1 MGPLGAAYTTEY
13 ENLAFHPGSTRTN
26 FSAVATKA
34 GQIGSLGQ
42 RGTAAPGLRHLGLST
57 NVAWAISLPA
67 VPATGLSPF
76 RALLLNPR
84 PTRRTGGIMIGLIR
98 AAIIGASLVFGL
110 ISAQAA
116 DKPFK
121 RDDLADSAIKLEA
134 QIKTEAGAINKSATA
149 LRSDAD
155 AAFRRND
162 MRTGLQIL
170 GQIAATTPEDGGNW
184 LRLARTI
191 FQIRPA
197 TSSEQTFLLER
208 ASTAAYIAYQ
218 RAANASDEANA
229 LALLGRAM
237 AERKLWRPAL
247 DALRLSLDLREV
259 ADVRASY
266 EKMRDEHGFRLLDY
280 TIDSDS
286 ASPRACFQF
295 SEELAR
301 RTDFTPFVALA
312 GNDKPA
318 LSSEGKQLC
327 VDGLKHGERYN
338 INLRAG
344 LPSTVREGLPKS
356 AEFNVYV
363 RDRKPFVR
371 FTGRAYVLPRTGQRG
386 IPLVSV
392 NTPSVAVEVFRIGDR
407 NLINTVVDG
416 DFQRSLS
423 RYELSNLGDE
433 RGVKVW
439 SGQLATAMTLNQDV
453 TTAFPVDEAI
463 GTMLP
468 GVYVM
473 IATAK
478 GPGSD
483 TGDDDGGLAT
493 QWFIVSDLGLT
504 AFSGNDGI
512 HVFVNSLASTDAVAR
527 AEVRLVARNNEILA
541 TRTTDDSGHAVFEA
555 GLARGEGGLSPAML
569 TVSTDKADYA
579 FLSLK
584 SSAFDLSDR
593 GVAGRA
599 APAAADAFVY
609 AERGVYRS
617 NETVYLTAL
626 LRDGQGNA
634 VSGGPLTLVVERPD
648 GVEFRRAV
656 LPDQGAGGRTL
667 AVALN
672 SAVPAGTWRVRAFTD
687 PKGNSVGETTFMVED
702 YIPERIDFDVTAK
715 EKQIKVDAPAE
726 LKVDGHFLYGA
737 PASDLQLE
745 GDMLVA
751 TAAERP
757 GFPGYQFGVDDEE
770 NASNERTP
778 IEDLPETDT
787 NGAARFPVSL
797 PTAPTST
804 RPQEAQIF
812 IRMAEAGGRAVERK
826 IVLPVTPTSAMIG
839 VKPLFG
845 ENNVAE
851 GDKAA
856 FDVVFVSA
864 DGRPLARDGLRYE
877 LLKIETRYQWYRQN
891 SSWEF
896 EPVKST
902 SRVADGDLVVM
913 ADHPARIILSPQPGR
928 YRLDVKTT
936 ETDGPLTSVQFDVGW
951 YSDGSADSPDL
962 LETSIDKP
970 EYQSGDT
977 MVVSVNARTAGKLT
991 INVLGDRLLT
1001 TQTIDV
1007 KQGTAQVRIQVGKD
1021 WGSGAYV
1028 VATLRRPLDAA
1039 ASRMPGRAI
1048 GLKWFGIDKKARTL
1062 QVNLS
1067 PPALVRPNS
1076 TLKLPVK
1083 LTGLSPGEDA
1093 KVVVA
1098 AVDVGILNLTNYKPP
1113 APDDYYLGQRRL
1125 TAEIRD
1131 VYGQLIDGMQG
1142 TRGQLKTGGD
1152 SAGAELQGSPPTQ
1165 KPLALYS
1172 GIVTVAADGT
1182 AEISFNIPEFAG
1194 TARVMA
1200 IAWTATKLGRA
1211 TIDVTV
1217 RDPVVLTTTLPRFL
1231 LTGDH
1236 GTMSIDLDNVE
1247 GAPGDYAVN
1256 VKASGPVKVSGRAQP
1271 SVKLAAKQRSSMS
1284 LGLDAGGAGTAALD
1298 VDIKGPNGMSLT
1310 RHYALDVKAATQV
1323 LTRRSV
1329 RTLAKGESL
1338 TLTSDM
1344 FSDLV
1349 DGTGTVSISANLSAA
1364 LDAATIL
1371 KALDRYPYGCSEQIT
1386 SRAMPLLYVNDL
1398 AAGAHLA
1405 MDTTIDQRIRDAID
1419 RLLARQGSN
1428 GSFGLWSAGGDDAW
1442 LDAYVTDFLTR
1453 AREKGFAV
1461 PDVLFRS
1468 ALDRIRNSVVNSE
1481 EPEKDGG
1488 RNLAYGLYVLAR
1500 NGTAPIGDLRYL
1512 ADTKLNNLAT
1522 PIAKAQLAAALAL
1535 VGDKARAER
1544 VYAAAVDS
1552 LAPKPVIE
1560 FGRADYGSA
1569 LRDAAALV
1577 SLAGEGNAPKATL
1590 MQAVSRVEAARGL
1603 SPYTSTQEN
1612 AWLVLAAR
1620 ALAKETMALD
1630 FDGAPIKTALYRS
1643 YKAAEMAGKPI
1654 RITNTGDA
1662 PIQTVVSVGGSPK
1675 TPEPPVAN
1683 GFNIER
1689 NYFTL
1694 DGKPADVSKV
1704 KQNDRFAVVL
1714 KITEAKPEFG
1724 HIMVSDYLP
1733 AGFEIDNPHIV
1744 SSGDTGTLSWIEDG
1758 EEPENTEFRDDRFT
1772 AAIDRTANDNAIFT
1786 VAYVVRA
1793 VSPGKYVL
1801 PQAYVEDMYN
1811 PSRYGRTGTGSV
1823 EVRSAK

>member
-1 MGPLGAAYTTEY
+1 
-13 ENLAFHPGSTRTN
+13 
-26 FSAVATKA
+26 
-34 GQIGSLGQ
+34 
-42 RGTAAPGLRHLGLST
+42 
-57 NVAWAISLPA
+57 
-67 VPATGLSPF
+67 
-76 RALLLNPR
+76 
-84 PTRRTGGIMIGLIR
+84 MIGLVR
-98 AAIIGASLVFGL
+98 AALLGATLSFGL
-110 ISAQAA
+110 ISAGLPSAHAA
-116 DKPFK
+116 DKSFK

-134 QIKTEAGAINKSATA
+134 QIKSEAGAVNKSSAA
-149 LRSDAD
+149 LKSDAD
-155 AAFRRND
+155 TAFRRND
-162 MRTGLQIL
+162 FRTGLQIL
-170 GQIAATTPEDGGNW
+170 GQIAATAPDDSGNW

-197 TSSEQTFLLER
+197 NSSEQTFLFER

-218 RAANASDEANA
+218 RAANPGDEADA
-229 LALLGRAM
+229 LAVLGRAM
-237 AERKLWRPAL
+237 SERKLWRPAL
-247 DALRLSLDLREV
+247 DSLRLSLDLREV
-259 ADVRASY
+259 AEVRGQY

-295 SEELAR
+295 SEELAK
-301 RTDFTPFVALA
+301 RTDFAPFVALA

-318 LSSEGKQLC
+318 LTSEGKQLC

-344 LPSTVREGLPKS
+344 LPSSVREGLPKS

-392 NTPSVAVEVFRIGDR
+392 NTPSVSVNVFRIGDR
-407 NLINTVVDG
+407 NLINTVIDG
-416 DFQRSLS
+416 DFQRTLS
-423 RYELSNLGDE
+423 RYELSSLGDE
-433 RGVKVW
+433 RGTKVW
-439 SGQLATAMTLNQDV
+439 SGELATAMTLNQDV

-463 GTMLP
+463 GAMQP
-468 GVYVM
+468 GIYVM
-473 IATAK
+473 TAAAK

-483 TGDDDGGLAT
+483 SGDGGGLAT

-512 HVFVNSLASTDAVAR
+512 HVFVNSLASTEAIAK

-541 TRTTDDSGHAVFEA
+541 TRKTDDAGHVVFEA

-569 TVSTDKADYA
+569 TVTTDKADYA

-584 SSAFDLSDR
+584 SNAFDLSDR
-593 GVAGRA
+593 GVSGRA
-599 APAAADAFVY
+599 VPAGADAFVY

-626 LRDGQGNA
+626 LRDGLGNA
-634 VSGGPLTLVVERPD
+634 ISGGPLTLVIERPD

-672 SAVPAGTWRVRAFTD
+672 SAVPTGTWRARAFTD

-702 YIPERIDFDVTAK
+702 YIPERIDFDLTSQA
-715 EKQIKVDAPAE
+715 KQIKADAAVE

-737 PASDLQLE
+737 PASGLQLE

-751 TAAERP
+751 PAEERA
-757 GFPGYQFGVDDEE
+757 GFAGYQFGVADEE
-770 NASNERTP
+770 NTSNERTP
-778 IEDLPETDT
+778 IENLPESDA
-787 NGAARFPVSL
+787 NGVATFPVSL
-797 PTAPTST
+797 AKPPAST

-826 IVLPVTPTSAMIG
+826 IVLPVTPTATMIG

-845 ENNVAE
+845 DKNVAE
-851 GDKAA
+851 GDKAG
-856 FDVVFVSA
+856 FDVVFVSPE
-864 DGRPLARDGLRYE
+864 GKSLARDGLRYE
-877 LLKIETRYQWYRQN
+877 LLKIESRYQWYRQN

-902 SRVADGDLVVM
+902 ARVADGDLTVA
-913 ADHPARIILSPQPGR
+913 ADRPARIALSPQPGR
-928 YRLDVKTT
+928 YRLDVKSTDA
-936 ETDGPLTSVQFDVGW
+936 DGPLTSVQFDVGW
-951 YSDGSADSPDL
+951 YSDGSADTPDL
-962 LETSIDKP
+962 LEASIDKP

-977 MVVSVNARTAGKLT
+977 MVVSVNARSAGKLT

-1001 TQTIDV
+1001 TQTTDV
-1007 KQGTAQVRIQVGKD
+1007 KEGTAQVKIPVGKD

-1039 ASRMPGRAI
+1039 ALRMPGRAI

-1067 PPALVRPNS
+1067 PPELVRPNS

-1083 LTGLSPGEDA
+1083 LTGLNPGEDA

-1113 APDDYYLGQRRL
+1113 APDDYYLGQHRL

-1131 VYGQLIDGMQG
+1131 LYGQLIDGMQG
-1142 TRGQLKTGGD
+1142 TRGQLRTGGD

-1182 AEISFNIPEFAG
+1182 AEISFDIPEFAG

-1200 IAWTATKLGRA
+1200 VAWTATKLGRA

-1217 RDPVVLTTTLPRFL
+1217 RDPVVLTATLPRFL
-1231 LTGDH
+1231 LNGDR
-1236 GTMSIDLDNVE
+1236 GTMSLDLDNVE
-1247 GAPGDYAVN
+1247 GAPGDYSVN
-1256 VKASGPVKVSGRAQP
+1256 VKASGTVKVNGNP
-1271 SVKLAAKQRSSMS
+1271 TTTVKLAAKQRASMS
-1284 LGLDAGGAGTAALD
+1284 LALDAGGAGTASLD
-1298 VDIKGPNGMSLT
+1298 VDIKGPNGLALA
-1310 RHYALDVKAATQV
+1310 RHYTLDVKPATQV
-1323 LTRRSV
+1323 LTRRSI

-1338 TLTSDM
+1338 TLTADM

-1349 DGTGTVSISANLSAA
+1349 GGTGTVSISASLSSA

-1405 MDTTIDQRIRDAID
+1405 MDTAIDQRIRDAID

-1453 AREKGFAV
+1453 AREKGFTV
-1461 PDVLFRS
+1461 PDVLFRG
-1468 ALDRIRNSVVNSE
+1468 ALDRIRNSVVNAE

-1535 VGDKARAER
+1535 VGDRARAER
-1544 VYAAAVDS
+1544 VYAAAADS
-1552 LAPKPVIE
+1552 LAPKPALE
-1560 FGRADYGSA
+1560 FGRVDYGSA

-1577 SLAGEGNAPKATL
+1577 SLAGEGNAPRATL

-1603 SPYTSTQEN
+1603 TPYTSTQEN
-1612 AWLVLAAR
+1612 AWLVLASR

-1630 FDGAPIKTALYRS
+1630 VDGTPVKTALYRS
-1643 YKAAEMAGKPI
+1643 YNAAEMAGKPI
-1654 RITNTGDA
+1654 KITNTGDA
-1662 PIQTVVSVGGSPK
+1662 PIQTVVSVGGSPV
-1675 TPEPPVAN
+1675 TPEPAAAN
-1683 GFNIER
+1683 GFKIER

-1733 AGFEIDNPHIV
+1733 AGFEIDNPHLV
-1744 SSGDTGTLSWIEDG
+1744 SSGDTGTLAWIEDG
-1758 EEPENTEFRDDRFT
+1758 EEPEDTEFRDDRFT
-1772 AAIDRTANDNAIFT
+1772 AAIDRAANDKSIFT

>member
-1 MGPLGAAYTTEY
+1 
-13 ENLAFHPGSTRTN
+13 
-26 FSAVATKA
+26 
-34 GQIGSLGQ
+34 
-42 RGTAAPGLRHLGLST
+42 
-57 NVAWAISLPA
+57 
-67 VPATGLSPF
+67 
-76 RALLLNPR
+76 
-84 PTRRTGGIMIGLIR
+84 MIGLVR
-98 AAIIGASLVFGL
+98 AAILCAALSLGL
-110 ISAQAA
+110 ISAGLPSAQAA

-121 RDDLADSAIKLEA
+121 RDDLADSAIKIEA
-134 QIKTEAGAINKSATA
+134 QIKSEAGVVSKSGGA
-149 LRSDAD
+149 LKADAD

-162 MRTGLQIL
+162 MRTELQIL
-170 GQIAATTPEDGGNW
+170 GQIATTAPDDSGNW

-197 TSSEQTFLLER
+197 NSSEQTFLIER

-218 RAANASDEANA
+218 RAGNPGDEADA
-229 LALLGRAM
+229 LAVLGRAM
-237 AERKLWRPAL
+237 LERKLWRPAL
-247 DALRLSLDLREV
+247 DSLRMSLDLREV
-259 ADVRASY
+259 AEVRASY

-295 SEELAR
+295 SEDLAK
-301 RTDFTPFVALA
+301 RTDFAPFVALA

-318 LSSEGKQLC
+318 LTSEGRQLC

-344 LPSTVREGLPKS
+344 LPSTVKEGLPKS

-392 NTPSVAVEVFRIGDR
+392 NTPSVSIEVFRIGDR
-407 NLINTVVDG
+407 NLINTVIDG
-416 DFQRSLS
+416 DFQRALS
-423 RYELSNLGDE
+423 RYELSSLGDE

-439 SGQLATAMTLNQDV
+439 SGQLATATTLNQDV
-453 TTAFPVDEAI
+453 TTAFPVDEAL
-463 GTMLP
+463 GAMQP

-473 IATAK
+473 TAAAR

-483 TGDDDGGLAT
+483 GSGDDGGLAT

-512 HVFVNSLASTDAVAR
+512 HVFVNSLASTEAVAK

-541 TRTTDDSGHAVFEA
+541 TRKTDDTGHAVFEA
-555 GLARGEGGLSPAML
+555 GLGRGEGGLSPAML
-569 TVSTDKADYA
+569 TVTTDKADYA

-584 SSAFDLSDR
+584 SNAFDLSDR
-593 GVAGRA
+593 GVSGRA
-599 APAAADAFVY
+599 VPAGADAFVY

-626 LRDGQGNA
+626 LRDGLGNA
-634 VSGGPLTLVVERPD
+634 ISGGPLTMVVERPD

-667 AVALN
+667 ALSLN

-702 YIPERIDFDVTAK
+702 YIPERIDFEVTSK
-715 EKQIKVDAPAE
+715 DKQIKADASVE

-751 TAAERP
+751 PADERP
-757 GFPGYQFGVDDEE
+757 GFAGYQFGVADEE

-778 IEDLPETDT
+778 IENLPESDAKGVAT
-787 NGAARFPVSL
+787 FPVSL
-797 PTAPTST
+797 AKPPTST

-826 IVLPVTPTSAMIG
+826 IVLPVAPAAAMIG

-845 ENNVAE
+845 DKNVAE

-856 FDVVFVSA
+856 FDVVFVSP
-864 DGRPLARDGLRYE
+864 DGKSLARDGLRYE
-877 LLKIETRYQWYRQN
+877 LLKIESRYQWYRQN
-891 SSWEF
+891 SSWDF

-902 SRVADGDLVVM
+902 TRVDDGDLTVA
-913 ADHPARIILSPQPGR
+913 ADHPARITLSPQPGR
-928 YRLDVKTT
+928 YRLDVKSADA
-936 ETDGPLTSVQFDVGW
+936 DGPLTSVQFDVGW
-951 YSDGSADSPDL
+951 YSDGSADTPDL
-962 LETSIDKP
+962 LETSIDRP

-1001 TQTIDV
+1001 TQTTDV
-1007 KQGTAQVRIQVGKD
+1007 KEGTAQVKIPVPKD

-1039 ASRMPGRAI
+1039 ALRMPGRAI
-1048 GLKWFGIDKKARTL
+1048 GLKWFGIDKKSHTL
-1062 QVNLS
+1062 SVNLS
-1067 PPALVRPNS
+1067 PPTLVRPN
-1076 TLKLPVK
+1076 TTMKLPVK
-1083 LTGLSPGEDA
+1083 LTGLNPGEDA

-1125 TAEIRD
+1125 TAEVRD
-1131 VYGQLIDGMQG
+1131 LYGQLIDGMQG
-1142 TRGQLKTGGD
+1142 TRGQLKAGGD
-1152 SAGAELQGSPPTQ
+1152 GAGAELQGSPPTQ

-1172 GIVTVAADGT
+1172 GIVTVAADGS
-1182 AEISFNIPEFAG
+1182 AEISFDIPEFAG

-1200 IAWTATKLGRA
+1200 VAWTATKLGRA
-1211 TIDVTV
+1211 TADVTV
-1217 RDPVVLTTTLPRFL
+1217 RDPVVLTATLPRFL
-1231 LTGDH
+1231 LNGDH
-1236 GTMSIDLDNVE
+1236 GTMSFDLDNVE
-1247 GAPGDYAVN
+1247 GAPGDYTVS
-1256 VKASGPVKVSGRAQP
+1256 VKTSGPVKVSGNPVTSA
-1271 SVKLAAKQRSSMS
+1271 KLAAKQRSSMA
-1284 LGLDAGGAGTAALD
+1284 LALDAGGAGSAALD
-1298 VDIKGPNGMSLT
+1298 VDIKGPNGLT
-1310 RHYALDVKAATQV
+1310 LARHYALDVKPATQI

-1349 DGTGTVSISANLSAA
+1349 EGTGSVSVSASLSTA

-1371 KALDRYPYGCSEQIT
+1371 KALDRYPHGCSEQIT

-1405 MDTTIDQRIRDAID
+1405 MDTAIDQRIKDAID

-1453 AREKGFAV
+1453 AREKGFIV

-1468 ALDRIRNSVVNSE
+1468 ALDRIRNSVVNAE

-1488 RNLAYGLYVLAR
+1488 KNLAYGLYVLAR

-1544 VYAAAVDS
+1544 VYAAAADS
-1552 LAPKPVIE
+1552 LAPKPALE
-1560 FGRADYGSA
+1560 FGRVDYGSA

-1577 SLAGEGNAPKATL
+1577 SLAGEGNAPQATL
-1590 MQAVSRVEAARGL
+1590 TQAVSRVEAARGL

-1620 ALAKETMALD
+1620 ALANETMALD
-1630 FDGAPIKTALYRS
+1630 VDGAPVKTALYRS
-1643 YKAAEMAGKPI
+1643 YKAAEMSGKPI

-1662 PIQTVVSVGGSPK
+1662 PIQAVVSVGGSPV
-1675 TPEPPVAN
+1675 TPEPAAAN
-1683 GFNIER
+1683 GFKIER
-1689 NYFTL
+1689 SYFTL

-1733 AGFEIDNPHIV
+1733 AGFEIDNPHLV
-1744 SSGDTGTLSWIEDG
+1744 SSGDTGTLAWIEDG
-1758 EEPENTEFRDDRFT
+1758 EEPQNTEFRDDRFT
-1772 AAIDRTANDNAIFT
+1772 AAVDRAANDKSIFT

>member
-1 MGPLGAAYTTEY
+1 
-13 ENLAFHPGSTRTN
+13 
-26 FSAVATKA
+26 
-34 GQIGSLGQ
+34 
-42 RGTAAPGLRHLGLST
+42 
-57 NVAWAISLPA
+57 
-67 VPATGLSPF
+67 
-76 RALLLNPR
+76 
-84 PTRRTGGIMIGLIR
+84 MIGLVR
-98 AAIIGASLVFGL
+98 AALVGATLSFAL
-110 ISAQAA
+110 ISAGPPSAQAA
-116 DKPFK
+116 DKVFK

-134 QIKTEAGAINKSATA
+134 QIKTEAGAVNKSTA
-149 LRSDAD
+149 ALKSDAD

-162 MRTGLQIL
+162 VRTGLQVL
-170 GQIAATTPEDGGNW
+170 GQIVTTAPDDSGNW

-197 TSSEQTFLLER
+197 NGSEQTFLLER

-218 RAANASDEANA
+218 RAANAGDEADA
-229 LALLGRAM
+229 LAVLGQALS
-237 AERKLWRPAL
+237 ERKLWRPAL
-247 DALRLSLDLREV
+247 DSLRLSLDLREV
-259 ADVRASY
+259 AEVRGQY

-280 TIDSDS
+280 TIDSDA

-295 SEELAR
+295 SEELAK

-312 GNDKPA
+312 GNDRPA
-318 LSSEGKQLC
+318 LTSEGKQLC

-344 LPSTVREGLPKS
+344 LPSTVKEGLPKS
-356 AEFNVYV
+356 AEFNIYV

-392 NTPSVAVEVFRIGDR
+392 NTPSVSIDVFRIGDR
-407 NLINTVVDG
+407 NLINTVIEG
-416 DFQRSLS
+416 DFQRALN
-423 RYELSNLGDE
+423 RYELSSLGDE

-439 SGQLATAMTLNQDV
+439 SGQLTTAVTLNQDV
-453 TTAFPVDEAI
+453 TTAFPVDEAL
-463 GTMLP
+463 GTLQP

-473 IATAK
+473 TAAAK
-478 GPGSD
+478 GPGSE
-483 TGDDDGGLAT
+483 GADDGGGLAT

-512 HVFVNSLASTDAVAR
+512 HVFVNSLASTDPVAN
-527 AEVRLVARNNEILA
+527 AEVRLVARSNEILA
-541 TRTTDDSGHAVFEA
+541 TRKTDDTGHAVFEA

-569 TVSTDKADYA
+569 TASTDKADYA

-584 SSAFDLSDR
+584 SNPFDLSDR

-599 APAAADAFVY
+599 VPAGADAFVY

-626 LRDGQGNA
+626 LRDGLGNA
-634 VSGGPLTLVVERPD
+634 ISGGPLTLVVERPD

-656 LPDQGAGGRTL
+656 LADQGAGGRTL

-687 PKGNSVGETTFMVED
+687 PKGNPVGETTFMVED
-702 YIPERIDFDVTAK
+702 YIPERLDFDVTGK
-715 EKQIKVDAPAE
+715 DKQIKVDAPVE
-726 LKVDGHFLYGA
+726 LKVAGRFLYGA
-737 PASDLQLE
+737 PASGLQLE
-745 GDMLVA
+745 GDMLITNA
-751 TAAERP
+751 DERA
-757 GFPGYQFGVDDEE
+757 GFPGYQFGAADED
-770 NASNERTP
+770 NASNERMP
-778 IEDLPETDT
+778 IENLPESDA
-787 NGAARFPVSL
+787 NGVATFSVSL
-797 PTAPTST
+797 AKPPTST
-804 RPQEAQIF
+804 QPQEAQIF

-826 IVLPVTPTSAMIG
+826 IVLPVAPTAAMIG

-845 ENNVAE
+845 DKNVAE
-851 GDKAA
+851 GDKAT
-856 FDVVFVSA
+856 FDVVFVSP
-864 DGRPLARDGLRYE
+864 DGRSLGRDGLRYE
-877 LLKIETRYQWYRQN
+877 LQKMESRYQWYRQN

-902 SRVADGDLVVM
+902 TRVADGDLKVA
-913 ADHPARIILSPQPGR
+913 ADKPARITLSPQPGR
-928 YRLDVKTT
+928 YRLDVKSADA
-936 ETDGPLTSVQFDVGW
+936 DGPLTSVQFDVGW
-951 YSDGSADSPDL
+951 YSDGSADTPDL

-970 EYQSGDT
+970 QYASGDT
-977 MVVSVNARTAGKLT
+977 MVVSVNARSAGKLT
-991 INVLGDRLLT
+991 VNVLGDRLLT

-1007 KQGTAQVRIQVGKD
+1007 REGTTQVKLPVGKD

-1039 ASRMPGRAI
+1039 ALRMPGRAI
-1048 GLKWFGIDKKARTL
+1048 GLKWFGIDKEARTL
-1062 QVNLS
+1062 AVNLS
-1067 PPALVRPNS
+1067 PPALVRPN
-1076 TLKLPVK
+1076 TTMKLPVR

-1093 KVVVA
+1093 KIVVA

-1131 VYGQLIDGMQG
+1131 LYGQLIDGMQG

-1152 SAGAELQGSPPTQ
+1152 AAGAELQGSPPTQ

-1182 AEISFNIPEFAG
+1182 AEISFDIPEFAG
-1194 TARVMA
+1194 TARLMA
-1200 IAWTATKLGRA
+1200 VAWTATKLGRA
-1211 TIDVTV
+1211 TVDVTV

-1231 LTGDH
+1231 LNGDH
-1236 GTMSIDLDNVE
+1236 GTMSMDLDNVE
-1247 GAPGDYAVN
+1247 GAPGDYTIA
-1256 VKASGPVKVSGRAQP
+1256 VKASGPVKVSGNSETTA
-1271 SVKLAAKQRSSMS
+1271 KLTAKQRTSMA
-1284 LGLDAGGAGTAALD
+1284 LALDASGAGSAALD
-1298 VDIKGPNGMSLT
+1298 VEIKGPNGLT
-1310 RHYALDVKAATQV
+1310 LARHYALDVKPTTQV

-1349 DGTGTVSISANLSAA
+1349 EGTGTVSVSASLSSA

-1398 AAGAHLA
+1398 AVGAHLA
-1405 MDTTIDQRIRDAID
+1405 MDTAIDQRIRDAID

-1453 AREKGFAV
+1453 AREKGFTV
-1461 PDVLFRS
+1461 PDVLFRA
-1468 ALDRIRNSVVNSE
+1468 ALDRIRNSVVNAE

-1488 RNLAYGLYVLAR
+1488 KNLAYGLYVLAR

-1535 VGDKARAER
+1535 VGDRTRAER
-1544 VYAAAVDS
+1544 VYAAAADS
-1552 LAPKPVIE
+1552 LAPKPVLE
-1560 FGRADYGSA
+1560 FGRVDYGSA

-1603 SPYTSTQEN
+1603 TPYTSTQEN
-1612 AWLVLAAR
+1612 AWLVLASR
-1620 ALAKETMALD
+1620 ALANETMALD
-1630 FDGAPIKTALYRS
+1630 VDGTPIKAALYRS
-1643 YKAAEMAGKPI
+1643 YRAAEMAGKPVK
-1654 RITNTGDA
+1654 ITNIGDA
-1662 PIQTVVSVGGSPK
+1662 PIQTVVSVGGSPV
-1675 TPEPPVAN
+1675 TPEPAAAN
-1683 GFNIER
+1683 GFKIER

-1694 DGKPADVSKV
+1694 DGKPADVSRV

-1714 KITEAKPEFG
+1714 KITEPKPEFG
-1724 HIMVSDYLP
+1724 HIMVADYLP
-1733 AGFEIDNPHIV
+1733 AGFEIDNPHLV

-1758 EEPENTEFRDDRFT
+1758 EEPQNTEFRDDRFT
-1772 AAIDRTANDNAIFT
+1772 AAVDRAANDQSVFT

-1801 PQAYVEDMYN
+1801 PQAYVEDMYS

-1823 EVRSAK
+1823 EVRPAK

>member
-1 MGPLGAAYTTEY
+1 
-13 ENLAFHPGSTRTN
+13 
-26 FSAVATKA
+26 
-34 GQIGSLGQ
+34 
-42 RGTAAPGLRHLGLST
+42 
-57 NVAWAISLPA
+57 
-67 VPATGLSPF
+67 
-76 RALLLNPR
+76 
-84 PTRRTGGIMIGLIR
+84 MIGLVR
-98 AAIIGASLVFGL
+98 AVTLCGALALGMS
-110 ISAQAA
+110 SALAA
-116 DKPFK
+116 DKAFK

-134 QIKTEAGAINKSATA
+134 QIKTEAGAVTKSGAA
-149 LRSDAD
+149 LKTDAD
-155 AAFRRND
+155 AAFKRND
-162 MRTGLQIL
+162 YRTGLQIV
-170 GQIAATTPEDGGNW
+170 GQIAATAPDDSGNW
-184 LRLARTI
+184 LRLARTV
-191 FQIRPA
+191 FQMRA
-197 TSSEQTFLLER
+197 VNSSEQTFLLER

-218 RAANASDEANA
+218 RAANASEEADA
-229 LALLGRAM
+229 LAVLGRAM
-237 AERKLWRPAL
+237 SERKLWRPAL
-247 DALRLSLDLREV
+247 DSLRLSLDLREV
-259 ADVRASY
+259 AEVRGQY

-295 SEELAR
+295 SEDLAK
-301 RTDFTPFVALA
+301 RTDFAPFVALA

-318 LSSEGKQLC
+318 LSAEGKQLC

-344 LPSTVREGLPKS
+344 LPSTVKENLPKS

-392 NTPSVAVEVFRIGDR
+392 NTPSVSINVFRIGDR
-407 NLINTVVDG
+407 NLINTVIDG
-416 DFQRSLS
+416 DFQRALS
-423 RYELSNLGDE
+423 RYELSSLGDE

-439 SGQLATAMTLNQDV
+439 SGELTTATTLNQDV
-453 TTAFPVDEAI
+453 TTAFPVDEAL
-463 GTMLP
+463 GVLQP
-468 GVYVM
+468 GIYVM
-473 IATAK
+473 TAAAK

-483 TGDDDGGLAT
+483 DDGSLAT

-512 HVFVNSLASTDAVAR
+512 HVFVNSLASTEAVAK

-541 TRTTDDSGHAVFEA
+541 ARRTDDTGHLVFEA

-569 TVSTDKADYA
+569 TVTTDKADYA

-584 SSAFDLSDR
+584 TNAFDLSDR
-593 GVAGRA
+593 GVSGRTVPAG
-599 APAAADAFVY
+599 ADAFVY

-626 LRDGQGNA
+626 LRDGLGNA
-634 VSGGPLTLVVERPD
+634 VTGGPLTLVIERPD

-656 LPDQGAGGRTL
+656 LPDQGAGGRSL

-672 SAVPAGTWRVRAFTD
+672 SAVPTGTWRVRAFTD
-687 PKGNSVGETTFMVED
+687 PKETSVGETTFMVED
-702 YIPERIDFDVTAK
+702 YIPERIEFELTSKD
-715 EKQIKVDAPAE
+715 KQIKPDTPVE

-737 PASDLQLE
+737 PASGLQLE

-751 TAAERP
+751 PADQRP
-757 GFPGYQFGVDDEE
+757 GFAGYQFGMADEE

-778 IEDLPETDT
+778 IENLPEADA
-787 NGAARFPVSL
+787 NGVATFPVSL
-797 PTAPTST
+797 AKLPTST

-826 IVLPVTPTSAMIG
+826 LVLPVAPSGAMIG
-839 VKPLFG
+839 VKPLFADK
-845 ENNVAE
+845 NVAE
-851 GDKAA
+851 SDKAA
-856 FDVVFVSA
+856 FDVVLVSP
-864 DGRPLARDGLRYE
+864 DGKSLARDGLRYE
-877 LLKIETRYQWYRQN
+877 LLKVESRYQWYRQN

-902 SRVADGDLVVM
+902 QRVADGDLAVA
-913 ADHPARIILSPQPGR
+913 ADRPARITLSPQPGR
-928 YRLDVKTT
+928 YRLDVKSTDA
-936 ETDGPLTSVQFDVGW
+936 DGPLTSVQFDVGW
-951 YSDGSADSPDL
+951 YSDGSADTPDL

-977 MVVSVNARTAGKLT
+977 MMVSVNARSAGKLT

-1001 TQTIDV
+1001 TQTTDV
-1007 KQGTAQVRIQVGKD
+1007 KEGTAQVKIAVGKD

-1039 ASRMPGRAI
+1039 ALRMPGRAI
-1048 GLKWFGIDKKARTL
+1048 GLKWFGIDKNARTL
-1062 QVNLS
+1062 AVNLS
-1067 PPALVRPNS
+1067 PPALVRPNT

-1083 LTGLSPGEDA
+1083 LTGLNPGEDA
-1093 KVVVA
+1093 KIVVA

-1113 APDDYYLGQRRL
+1113 APDEYYLGQRRL
-1125 TAEIRD
+1125 SAEIRD
-1131 VYGQLIDGMQG
+1131 LYGQLIDGMQG

-1152 SAGAELQGSPPTQ
+1152 GAGAELQGSPPTQ

-1172 GIVTVAADGT
+1172 SIVTVAADGT
-1182 AEISFNIPEFAG
+1182 AEISFDIPEFAG

-1200 IAWTATKLGRA
+1200 VAWSATKLGRA
-1211 TIDVTV
+1211 TVDLTV
-1217 RDPVVLTTTLPRFL
+1217 RDPVVLTATLPRFL
-1231 LTGDH
+1231 LNGDR
-1236 GTMSIDLDNVE
+1236 GTMSLDIDNVE
-1247 GAPGDYAVN
+1247 GVPGDYAIS
-1256 VKASGPVKVSGRAQP
+1256 VKTSGPVKVNGNPTASL
-1271 SVKLAAKQRSSMS
+1271 KLAAKQRSSMS
-1284 LGLDAGGAGTAALD
+1284 LALDAGGAGKANLD
-1298 VDIKGPNGMSLT
+1298 VDIKGPNGLT
-1310 RHYALDVKAATQV
+1310 LARHYALDVKPATQV
-1323 LTRRSV
+1323 LTRRSI

-1349 DGTGTVSISANLSAA
+1349 EGTGSVSISASLSTA

-1371 KALDRYPYGCSEQIT
+1371 KALDRYPHGCSEQIT

-1405 MDTTIDQRIRDAID
+1405 MDTEVDQRIRDAID

-1428 GSFGLWSAGGDDAW
+1428 GSFGLWSAGGDDPW
-1442 LDAYVTDFLTR
+1442 LDAYVTDFLSR
-1453 AREKGFAV
+1453 AREKGFTV

-1468 ALDRIRNSVVNSE
+1468 ALDRIRNSVVNAE

-1488 RNLAYGLYVLAR
+1488 RSLAYGLYVLAR
-1500 NGTAPIGDLRYL
+1500 NGAAPIGDLRYL

-1535 VGDKARAER
+1535 VGDRTRAER
-1544 VYAAAVDS
+1544 VYAAAADS
-1552 LAPKPVIE
+1552 LAPNPALE

-1577 SLAGEGNAPKATL
+1577 SLASEGNAPRATL

-1603 SPYTSTQEN
+1603 TPYTSTQEN
-1612 AWLVLAAR
+1612 AWLVLASR
-1620 ALAKETMALD
+1620 ALANETMSMD
-1630 FDGAPIKTALYRS
+1630 VDGAPIKTALYRS
-1643 YKAAEMAGKPI
+1643 YKAAEMSGKPI
-1654 RITNTGDA
+1654 KITSTGDA
-1662 PIQTVVSVGGSPK
+1662 LVQAVVSVGGSPI
-1675 TPEPPVAN
+1675 TPEPAIAN
-1683 GFNIER
+1683 GFKVER

-1694 DGKPADVSKV
+1694 DGKPVDVSKV

-1714 KITEAKPEFG
+1714 KVTEAKPEFG

-1733 AGFEIDNPHIV
+1733 AGFEIDNPHLV
-1744 SSGDTGTLSWIEDG
+1744 SSGDTGTLDWIENG

-1772 AAIDRTANDNAIFT
+1772 AAIDRAASDNAVFT

-1823 EVRSAK
+1823 EVRAAK